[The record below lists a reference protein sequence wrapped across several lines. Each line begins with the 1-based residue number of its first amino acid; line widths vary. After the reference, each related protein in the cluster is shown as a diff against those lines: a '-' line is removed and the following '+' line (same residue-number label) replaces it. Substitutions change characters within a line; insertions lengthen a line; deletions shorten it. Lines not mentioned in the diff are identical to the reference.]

1 MTEELDRLKAKAEG
15 MGLHIDIVSN
25 WLESD
30 AQIDYSKPNANLPYV
45 NKLQMEGVHIWFDS
59 KGVSTAET
67 LLALRDPKAVRV
79 VDFIEAEPEFP
90 DEMPDELLNTFR
102 ETVGCDIR
110 KGMAELICRVIVKV
124 TKEAIIKRLPKAP
137 DGYEY
142 VVIERKVVE

>member
-15 MGLHIDIVSN
+15 MGLIWHYVRIAAINIVVAKG
-25 WLESD
+25 ESSSD
-30 AQIDYSKPNANLPYV
+30 DDEVA
-45 NKLQMEGVHIWFDS
+45 
-59 KGVSTAET
+59 TAAES

-137 DGYEY
+137 DGEEW
-142 VVIERKVVE
+142 VLVKRRKVE